1 MERYLA
7 HMTWLEVDS
16 LAKDPGVVILPLG
29 ATEQHGPH
37 LPLATDTLIADAC
50 ISELFRVLL
59 EDVPAWAL
67 PTLPI
72 TKSNEHRGY
81 AGTLALR
88 AETLLQVVTDVGR
101 SVAEMGFR
109 RLLFLN
115 AHGGNKA
122 LLEMACRDLRDTF
135 GLLCFL
141 ASPSPL
147 SSADREALPAL
158 EARFGIHAGTV
169 ETALIMATHPDLAKP
184 ERAQAHY
191 PAFTSQTLNLTS
203 PPQVGWLTRDWSP
216 QGHFGDPSAATP
228 KAGARYLAQ
237 AGKTLAALVQ
247 EIASF
252 EVAHGS

>member
-1 MERYLA
+1 MERYLGNLS
-7 HMTWLEVDS
+7 WKEVAA
-16 LAKDPGVVILPLG
+16 LPKEPGVVILPLG

-37 LPLATDTLIADAC
+37 LPLLTDTLIADAC
-50 ISELFRVLL
+50 LAELFRVLL

-67 PTLPI
+67 PTLPV

-81 AGTLALR
+81 PGTLALR
-88 AETLLQVVTDVGR
+88 AETLLHVVMDIGQ

-109 RLLFLN
+109 RLLFFN

-122 LLEMACRDLRDTF
+122 LLEVACRDLRDAF

-147 SSADREALPAL
+147 APADREALPDL

-169 ETALIMATHPDLAKP
+169 ETALILATHPELAKP
-184 ERAQAHY
+184 HLAEAHY
-191 PAFTSQTLNLTS
+191 PAFTSEILNLTS

-216 QGHFGDPSAATP
+216 QGHFGDPRAAT
-228 KAGARYLAQ
+228 AETGERWLRQ
-237 AGKTLAALVQ
+237 AGEHLAALVR
-247 EIASF
+247 EIATF
-252 EVAHGS
+252 EVAHGG